1 MDKRIAQLNIEHF
14 RQRLTEEQDEAKRGI
29 LLDLLAKEKEKLRQA
44 EQADEGKN
52 RQNK

>member
-14 RQRLTEEQDEAKRGI
+14 RQRLTEEQDEVKRKT
-29 LLDLLAKEKEKLRQA
+29 LLDLLAKEEEKLRQA
-44 EQADEGKN
+44 SRLMSEKN